1 MASDTAKN
9 NGNQAPSQGHC
20 AQCEALNSYKNINC
34 KACGARLP
42 WADAI
47 DDGREKAK
55 GAGSMAAII
64 IALIFAGLVITAV
77 TIFVALYAAGLIHL
91 PQLNK

>member
-1 MASDTAKN
+1 MPTDTARKTTKK
-9 NGNQAPSQGHC
+9 ATSQGHC
-20 AQCEALNSYKNINC
+20 AQCEALNPYTNITC

-47 DDGREKAK
+47 DEGREKAK
-55 GAGSMAAII
+55 SAGSTAII
-64 IALIFAGLVITAV
+64 IGFLVIAGLVITAA